1 MAKKKNDENYYTP
14 FYGNTPP
21 QALDVEAAVLGA
33 MLVEPSTIDESME
46 ELTASCFYDPKHRKI
61 FEAMRDLYKEHV
73 AIDLISV
80 SEKLRAQGNLET
92 TGGPKYLADLSQNI
106 GAAAHIEYYLKILEQ
121 KAIQRN
127 LIAASYKTIQEA
139 FDDTVIVD
147 NLIENANSR
156 LYDAVQVNPER
167 NTQDIGSLIMSQMAD
182 LQQLQKEGRMSGIPS
197 GYPSIDRVTQGWQKG
212 SLIVVGAHPSVGKTA
227 FVSNIA
233 RNAAVDH
240 NVPVLIFS
248 LEKTA
253 KQLVDRLTTTES
265 GLSGEKIRGGAELEP
280 FEWEQLEYTLKR
292 LMSAPLYIDDTPD
305 ICNSEFAVKARH
317 AVKEKGVKL
326 IIIDCIQMMKGPDG
340 YQNNRTQEISAI
352 IRTLKTTAM
361 RLNVPVIAVSQLS
374 RDTDKKYNGLNKPKL
389 SNLRDS
395 GALEHV
401 ADMVIFIHRPEF
413 TGMSEDPADREK
425 AWIII
430 AKNSDGETC
439 DIEMKY
445 KPGQIK
451 FIEPDQSLDI
461 RAQRPYV
468 SAATYLSA
476 ARRTDDGDGYNFE
489 DSPF

>member
-1 MAKKKNDENYYTP
+1 MSKKKNDENIYWP
-14 FYGNTPP
+14 IYGNRPP
-21 QALDVEAAVLGA
+21 QALDVEYAVLGA
-33 MLVEPSTIDESME
+33 MLVEPSVIDESME
-46 ELTASCFYDPKHRKI
+46 ELTPSCFLEPKSKMI
-61 FEAMRDLYKEHV
+61 FEAMHDLYKEHV

-80 SEKLRAQGNLET
+80 SEKLQAQGNLET
-92 TGGPKYLADLSQNI
+92 IGGTGYLVELSQNI
-106 GAAAHIEYYLKILEQ
+106 GAAAHIEYYLKILKQ
-121 KAIQRN
+121 
-127 LIAASYKTIQEA
+127 KTIQRDLITSSFETIKEA

-147 NLIENANSR
+147 NLIEHANSR
-156 LYDAVQVNPER
+156 FYDAVQVNPER
-167 NTQDIGSLIMSQMAD
+167 NAQDIGSLIMSQMAD
-182 LQQLQKEGRMSGIPS
+182 LQQLQEKGRMSGIPS

-227 FVSNIA
+227 FISNIA

-253 KQLVDRLTTTES
+253 KQLADRLTTTES
-265 GLSGEKIRGGAELEP
+265 GLSGEKIRGGVELEP

-292 LMSAPLYIDDTPD
+292 LTRAPLYIDDTPE
-305 ICNSEFAVKARH
+305 ISNSEFAVKARH
-317 AVKEKGVKL
+317 FVKEKCVKL
-326 IIIDCIQMMKGPDG
+326 IIVDCIQMMKGPDG

-430 AKNSDGETC
+430 AKNSDGEVC

-461 RAQRPYV
+461 QAQRPYV
-468 SAATYLSA
+468 SAYSQPLK
-476 ARRTDDGDGYNFE
+476 TDDGYNFE